1 MIPMSVRS
9 FPENRDEPRKRV
21 LLIPVILLVGGGL
34 LMWLHPVLS
43 TGFIGAVVALTGV
56 MSIFLVG
63 MVYADLWV
71 AHRRTKQMIK
81 ERQASFQ
88 EEESDAMDDYDPFM
102 DKLEDESE

>member
-1 MIPMSVRS
+1 
-9 FPENRDEPRKRV
+9 
-21 LLIPVILLVGGGL
+21 
-34 LMWLHPVLS
+34 MWLHPVLS